1 MSPPEPDDLRALG
14 RKIDEARGADRK
26 DTGEPP
32 PNAIGI
38 AFRFGTE
45 LVVAPAVC
53 GGLGWLLDR
62 WLHTTPIFLV
72 ILFVLG
78 AAAGIRNVMRAA
90 AELNAEAAKHPAPP
104 GKDEDEDEDEE

>member
-1 MSPPEPDDLRALG
+1 MSSPEPDDLRALG
-14 RKIDEARGADRK
+14 QKITEARGADR
-26 DTGEPP
+26 TSTSEPLP
-32 PNAIGI
+32 GAIAV

-62 WLHTTPIFLV
+62 WLHTSSPVFLV
-72 ILFVLG
+72 ILFILG

-104 GKDEDEDEDEE
+104 VKDDEDEE

>member
-1 MSPPEPDDLRALG
+1 MSPPEPDELRALG
-14 RKIDEARGADRK
+14 RKIDEARKEDRK
-26 DTGEPP
+26 GVVDEAPSTI
-32 PNAIGI
+32 AV

-72 ILFVLG
+72 ILFILG
-78 AAAGIRNVMRAA
+78 VAAGIRNVMRAA
-90 AELNAEAAKHPAPP
+90 AEMNAQAAKHPPP
-104 GKDEDEDEDEE
+104 PATGGDDEDEE

>member
-26 DTGEPP
+26 SAGEPP
-32 PNAIGI
+32 PTAIAI
-38 AFRFGTE
+38 AVRLGTE
-45 LVVAPAVC
+45 LVAAPAVC

-72 ILFVLG
+72 ILFIVG
-78 AAAGIRNVMRAA
+78 AGIGIRNVMRAA
-90 AELNAEAAKHPAPP
+90 AELNAQAAKNPAPP
-104 GKDEDEDEDEE
+104 VKDDDEDEE